1 MNNKKNKLALLPKN
15 VTRGT
20 GNVKQV
26 LKLFGLC
33 KKDPN
38 RLTANQIRALCTER
52 LERRIEERRNKK

>member
-1 MNNKKNKLALLPKN
+1 MNNKKNKLPLLPKN

-20 GNVKQV
+20 VNVKQV
-26 LKLFGLC
+26 LKLFGLW

-38 RLTANQIRALCTER
+38 RLTANQIRGLCTER